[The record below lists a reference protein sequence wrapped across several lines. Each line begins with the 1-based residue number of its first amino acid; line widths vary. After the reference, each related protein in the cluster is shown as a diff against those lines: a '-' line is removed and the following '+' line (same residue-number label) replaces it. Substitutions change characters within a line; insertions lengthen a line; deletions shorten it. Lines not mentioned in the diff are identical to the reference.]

1 MLGCRPMQGT
11 DEIRQVRTGRRKIWL
26 ITHTN
31 MQELSYSTSLV
42 SRQIH
47 CPPCVL
53 WRCLQTI
60 CSPIAPARLIRPI
73 CKLATHVHSQT
84 LDLRAPSVL
93 SSSRP

>member
-47 CPPCVL
+47 CPPCAVAL
-53 WRCLQTI
+53 PRK
-60 CSPIAPARLIRPI
+60 PY
-73 CKLATHVHSQT
+73 VH
-84 LDLRAPSVL
+84 PS
-93 SSSRP
+93 RRRG